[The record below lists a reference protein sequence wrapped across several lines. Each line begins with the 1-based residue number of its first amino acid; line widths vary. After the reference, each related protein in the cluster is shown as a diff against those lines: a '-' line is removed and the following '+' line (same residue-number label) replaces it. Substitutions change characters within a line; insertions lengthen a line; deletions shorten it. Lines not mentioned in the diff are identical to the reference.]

1 MMTLLI
7 WVTALLLPV
16 WSKDTTQA
24 VELPPAGSVFYLQ
37 TSSPNR
43 ALGIGDWYTNSTA
56 GDGYHY
62 ITLHVPCG
70 WPSGTPIYVDLFH
83 PDLNNTSGAGVA
95 DEITTAGSTVFEIY
109 QPGTSLN
116 PATNPT
122 APGPGAPGSLQ
133 QTIYTSGSVGP
144 QWNRFYTIDV
154 GNTGCG
160 TYILRAQT
168 NGNAD
173 NSWRLRFGAD
183 NDNNP
188 ATDPLPNYDNPDGQP
203 GTGDEL
209 SIGMAYTTYQHS
221 GAGAQCLTLFEYVA
235 PGQPT
240 VTFHNFDMDGNVRV
254 RYYAPSATFDASGL
268 TGGSAGTVSGAT
280 RWNGSTNATRAGDV
294 VNNPEPGWWRIV
306 SCVNNNNQFI
316 QEGQSSVPVYLEPPP
331 APGLTLSKTD
341 GVDFAAPGEV
351 LTYTLTFTNTGNGIT
366 APGPAYNVV
375 LIDTLPADVIF
386 QGCVAPNGT
395 CTHSGDPFGGTVT
408 YTRTDPLNHNASDTI
423 TITVQIN
430 PSLTS
435 SVTLTNTAVLD
446 YRDGFGNQY
455 PQLQATDTTVVN
467 QPLLQLSKTD
477 GSTVT
482 APGQALT
489 YTLIFTNTG
498 LAPAYNITLSDTLPP
513 EVTFQSCSV
522 GSLGGTCNASGS
534 TVTFNLATPLAAGA
548 SASVSITVQ
557 VNATVTGP
565 TTLTNTATLD
575 YTDVNGNV
583 RPSVSATDQTQ
594 VPAQPNIVLSKTD
607 GSTVTAPGQSLTYTL
622 TFTNTGA
629 GDAYNITLSDNLPAG
644 VTYQSCNLGSLSG
657 TCSESGGVVTF
668 TLTNPL
674 AAGASASVSITVQ
687 VNTTVTGPT
696 TLTNTATLDYTD
708 VNGNVRPSVSATDQ
722 TQVPAQPNIVL
733 SKTDGSTVTAP
744 NQTLTYTLTFT
755 NTGAG
760 DAYNITLSDNLP
772 ASVTYQSCNL
782 GSLSGTCSES
792 GGVVTFTLT
801 NPLAAGAS
809 ASVSITVQVNT
820 TVTGPT
826 TLTNTATLDY
836 TDVNGNV
843 RPSVSATD
851 QTQVPAQP
859 NIVLSKTDGS
869 TVTAPNQTLTYTL
882 TFTNTGAGDAYN
894 ITLSDNLPASVTY
907 QSCNLGSLSGTCSE
921 SGGVVTFTLTN
932 PLAAG
937 DSASVSTTVQVN
949 ATVTGPT
956 TLTNT
961 ATLNYT
967 DSANQPRPQVSA
979 SDSTQVP
986 AQPTIVLSKT
996 DGSTVTAPGQTLTY
1010 TLTFTNTGV
1019 GDAYNITL
1027 SDTLPAGVSYQ
1038 SCSPACN
1045 VSGSTV
1051 TFNLGTLA
1059 AGASASV
1066 SITVQVD
1073 TTVTGPTT
1081 LTNTA
1086 TLNYTDSANQPRPQ
1100 VSASDSTYVP
1110 GPTTVDLIKR
1120 ASLVVDSNSDNLAG
1134 PGDVIEYTLVLTNTG
1149 PEIALR
1155 LNVSD
1160 TPDANTTLV
1169 VGSVAATPPTAVI
1182 VSGNT
1187 TGDAAV
1193 EVTLDELAVNAV
1205 LTITFRVQ
1213 VNNPLPDSV
1222 TEISNQATAT
1232 GANISSTPS
1241 DDPTTTDPDDPTRLR
1256 TPPPGGPPTAIVLT
1270 ELRLVTSGSGWDI
1283 VWTTGAEI
1291 NTRGFLIYRSTAGRD
1306 KAQLLTPIPIPARG
1320 STTNG
1325 ASYRFSDTTA
1335 LTGVDYSYWLV
1346 EIELDG
1352 TVNEYGPLQSRG
1364 TISQQHRYFIP
1375 LIGR

>member
-1 MMTLLI
+1 MQRRTTMMTLLI

-629 GDAYNITLSDNLPAG
+629 GDAYNITLSDNLPA
-644 VTYQSCNLGSLSG
+644 
-657 TCSESGGVVTF
+657 
-668 TLTNPL
+668 
-674 AAGASASVSITVQ
+674 
-687 VNTTVTGPT
+687 
-696 TLTNTATLDYTD
+696 
-708 VNGNVRPSVSATDQ
+708 
-722 TQVPAQPNIVL
+722 
-733 SKTDGSTVTAP
+733 
-744 NQTLTYTLTFT
+744 
-755 NTGAG
+755 
-760 DAYNITLSDNLP
+760 
-772 ASVTYQSCNL
+772 
-782 GSLSGTCSES
+782 
-792 GGVVTFTLT
+792 
-801 NPLAAGAS
+801 
-809 ASVSITVQVNT
+809 
-820 TVTGPT
+820 
-826 TLTNTATLDY
+826 
-836 TDVNGNV
+836 
-843 RPSVSATD
+843 
-851 QTQVPAQP
+851 
-859 NIVLSKTDGS
+859 
-869 TVTAPNQTLTYTL
+869 
-882 TFTNTGAGDAYN
+882 
-894 ITLSDNLPASVTY
+894 SVTY

>member
-1 MMTLLI
+1 MQRRTTMMTLLI

-557 VNATVTGP
+557 VNA
-565 TTLTNTATLD
+565 
-575 YTDVNGNV
+575 
-583 RPSVSATDQTQ
+583 
-594 VPAQPNIVLSKTD
+594 
-607 GSTVTAPGQSLTYTL
+607 
-622 TFTNTGA
+622 
-629 GDAYNITLSDNLPAG
+629 
-644 VTYQSCNLGSLSG
+644 
-657 TCSESGGVVTF
+657 
-668 TLTNPL
+668 
-674 AAGASASVSITVQ
+674 
-687 VNTTVTGPT
+687 TVTGPT

>member
-1 MMTLLI
+1 
-7 WVTALLLPV
+7 
-16 WSKDTTQA
+16 
-24 VELPPAGSVFYLQ
+24 
-37 TSSPNR
+37 
-43 ALGIGDWYTNSTA
+43 
-56 GDGYHY
+56 
-62 ITLHVPCG
+62 
-70 WPSGTPIYVDLFH
+70 
-83 PDLNNTSGAGVA
+83 
-95 DEITTAGSTVFEIY
+95 
-109 QPGTSLN
+109 
-116 PATNPT
+116 
-122 APGPGAPGSLQ
+122 
-133 QTIYTSGSVGP
+133 
-144 QWNRFYTIDV
+144 
-154 GNTGCG
+154 
-160 TYILRAQT
+160 
-168 NGNAD
+168 
-173 NSWRLRFGAD
+173 
-183 NDNNP
+183 
-188 ATDPLPNYDNPDGQP
+188 
-203 GTGDEL
+203 
-209 SIGMAYTTYQHS
+209 
-221 GAGAQCLTLFEYVA
+221 
-235 PGQPT
+235 
-240 VTFHNFDMDGNVRV
+240 
-254 RYYAPSATFDASGL
+254 
-268 TGGSAGTVSGAT
+268 
-280 RWNGSTNATRAGDV
+280 
-294 VNNPEPGWWRIV
+294 
-306 SCVNNNNQFI
+306 
-316 QEGQSSVPVYLEPPP
+316 
-331 APGLTLSKTD
+331 
-341 GVDFAAPGEV
+341 
-351 LTYTLTFTNTGNGIT
+351 
-366 APGPAYNVV
+366 
-375 LIDTLPADVIF
+375 
-386 QGCVAPNGT
+386 
-395 CTHSGDPFGGTVT
+395 
-408 YTRTDPLNHNASDTI
+408 
-423 TITVQIN
+423 
-430 PSLTS
+430 
-435 SVTLTNTAVLD
+435 
-446 YRDGFGNQY
+446 
-455 PQLQATDTTVVN
+455 
-467 QPLLQLSKTD
+467 
-477 GSTVT
+477 
-482 APGQALT
+482 
-489 YTLIFTNTG
+489 
-498 LAPAYNITLSDTLPP
+498 
-513 EVTFQSCSV
+513 
-522 GSLGGTCNASGS
+522 
-534 TVTFNLATPLAAGA
+534 
-548 SASVSITVQ
+548 ASVSITVQ

-565 TTLTNTATLD
+565 TTLTNTATLT
-575 YTDVNGNV
+575 YTDSASQP
-583 RPSVSATDQTQ
+583 RPSVSASDSTQ

-607 GSTVTAPGQSLTYTL
+607 GSTVTAPGQ
-622 TFTNTGA
+622 
-629 GDAYNITLSDNLPAG
+629 
-644 VTYQSCNLGSLSG
+644 
-657 TCSESGGVVTF
+657 
-668 TLTNPL
+668 
-674 AAGASASVSITVQ
+674 
-687 VNTTVTGPT
+687 
-696 TLTNTATLDYTD
+696 
-708 VNGNVRPSVSATDQ
+708 
-722 TQVPAQPNIVL
+722 
-733 SKTDGSTVTAP
+733 
-744 NQTLTYTLTFT
+744 TLTYTLTFT
-755 NTGAG
+755 NTGVG
-760 DAYNITLSDNLP
+760 DAYNITLSDTLP
-772 ASVTYQSCNL
+772 PGVTYQSCSL